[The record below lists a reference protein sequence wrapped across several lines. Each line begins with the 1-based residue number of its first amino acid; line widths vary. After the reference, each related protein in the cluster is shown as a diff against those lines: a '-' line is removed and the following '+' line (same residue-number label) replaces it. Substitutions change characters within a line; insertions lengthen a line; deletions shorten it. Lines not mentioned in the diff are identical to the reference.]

1 MASSNLQAQINRIKT
16 EVLTEAGHLGKTAE
30 EHFALKLAEA
40 HINWQRVC
48 AICIAVA
55 FVAGAAMGWN
65 LHA

>member
-1 MASSNLQAQINRIKT
+1 
-16 EVLTEAGHLGKTAE
+16 VLTEAGHLGKTAE